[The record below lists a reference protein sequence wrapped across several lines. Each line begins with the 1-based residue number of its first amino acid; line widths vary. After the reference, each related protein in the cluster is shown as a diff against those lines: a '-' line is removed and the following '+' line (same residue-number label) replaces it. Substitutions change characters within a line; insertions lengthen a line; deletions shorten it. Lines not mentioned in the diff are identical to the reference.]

1 MKHHQESSVLV
12 YISLCH
18 VVYVLYSHASFYHT
32 IYNYILYIIY
42 YILYIIYYILYI
54 IYTYWIDY
62 NRFNVYLFFDWGRAS
77 WQLGHRCIRIAA
89 RLINA
94 LPSLPR
100 ARLNQ
105 SDSNCCR
112 DLTGHCNMLQHVAAC
127 CNMLQHL
134 NHIIYD
140 IWLYD
145 YICD

>member
-32 IYNYILYIIY
+32 NYIIIYYILHIIY

-62 NRFNVYLFFDWGRAS
+62 NRFNVYLFFWLRQS
-77 WQLGHRCIRIAA
+77 QLAAGPPLHPNCSQADQRIAIA
-89 RLINA
+89 A
-94 LPSLPR
+94 
-100 ARLNQ
+100 Q
-105 SDSNCCR
+105 SSIESIWFKLLQR
-112 DLTGHCNMLQHVAAC
+112 SHRSLQHIATY